1 MGPLPRQKRNKNNL
15 YPRAARSINN
25 GECCIRLCFCC
36 QLVVGVIKVSLTCQ
50 RVAKVRPVF
59 AVGGW
64 LFGGGVGCGRL
75 FAKRACNWIQ
85 MFANDH
91 QLCVRGCAYANVA
104 FLLILIRREIKPLT
118 IKRFLLT
125 NSLKQ
130 EISLYKLSS
139 ISYLKFL
146 S

>member
-64 LFGGGVGCGRL
+64 LFVGGVGCGRL
-75 FAKRACNWIQ
+75 FAKRACKWIR
-85 MFANDH
+85 NVCERPPIV
-91 QLCVRGCAYANVA
+91 LRGCAYANVA
-104 FLLILIRREIKPLT
+104 FSLCLIRREIKPLT

-139 ISYLKFL
+139 ISY
-146 S
+146 

>member
-1 MGPLPRQKRNKNNL
+1 MSTGRQSS
-15 YPRAARSINN
+15 PSV
-25 GECCIRLCFCC
+25 C
-36 QLVVGVIKVSLTCQ
+36 
-50 RVAKVRPVF
+50 
-59 AVGGW
+59 GGW
-64 LFGGGVGCGRL
+64 LVVWGWGGVRSVIR
-75 FAKRACNWIQ
+75 KTS
-85 MFANDH
+85 M
-91 QLCVRGCAYANVA
+91 QLDSNVCERPPIVLRGCAYANVA